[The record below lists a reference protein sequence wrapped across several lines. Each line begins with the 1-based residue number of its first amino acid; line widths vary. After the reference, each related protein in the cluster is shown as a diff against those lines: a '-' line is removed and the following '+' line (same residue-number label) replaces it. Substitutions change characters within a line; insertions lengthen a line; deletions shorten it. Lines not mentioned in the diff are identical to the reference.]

1 MGSLLGEETLEVPN
15 RVHPQVLCL
24 ITAPVTMILSSQQDA
39 AFAFAS
45 LAIVFSSYITLVVL
59 FVPKMRR
66 LITRGEWQSEAQDTM
81 KTGSSTNNNEEEK
94 SRLLEKENRELE
106 KIIAEKEERVSEL
119 RHQLRSRQQ
128 LRPRR
133 HPPTPPDPSGGLP
146 RGPHEPPDR
155 LSCDGSRVHLLYK

>member
-1 MGSLLGEETLEVPN
+1 
-15 RVHPQVLCL
+15 
-24 ITAPVTMILSSQQDA
+24 
-39 AFAFAS
+39 
-45 LAIVFSSYITLVVL
+45 
-59 FVPKMRR
+59 
-66 LITRGEWQSEAQDTM
+66 M
-81 KTGSSTNNNEEEK
+81 KTGSSTNNNDEEK

-106 KIIAEKEERVSEL
+106 KIIAEVRGGGARTVPPVVPGPHFSGPFSSLPSPPAPHPCALFPDSPFLCTLLPLRPCPPPPPTSLLTPPSPVLFPQKEERVSEL